1 MKLFKLKLLVL
12 AACLLA
18 ASSAFASLSYNVSV
32 DTSSLTGNDGYL
44 YFQFAPGNFAQDA
57 SVTISGFSVLD
68 GSLSAEAPVLNGG
81 ASGLLPGISIAN
93 SSGLNDYTQGIHFGT
108 SFAFNLL
115 LDGPAVN
122 APNGTALGG
131 SSFLLALSR
140 NADGSAPLLSGD
152 GTLLTLDL
160 ATDGTALANTAAPQV
175 AASQAAQTPIPAA
188 AWLLGSGLMGL
199 VGLRR
204 RKQQ

>member
-1 MKLFKLKLLVL
+1 MKLLKLKLLVV
-12 AACLLA
+12 AAIMLA

-32 DTSSLTGNDGYL
+32 DTSSLSGDGYL
-44 YFQFAPGNFAQDA
+44 YFQFAPGNSAQDA
-57 SVTISGFSVLD
+57 SASISGFNVAG
-68 GSLSAEAPVLNGG
+68 GSLFTDAPVLNGG
-81 ASGLLPGISIAN
+81 ASGVLPTISIAN
-93 SSGLNDYTQGIHFGT
+93 SSGLNDYTQGIHFGN
-108 SFAFNLL
+108 SFAFTLL

-122 APNGTALGG
+122 APNGSALGG
-131 SSFLLALSR
+131 SSFLFALST
-140 NADGSAPLLSGD
+140 NADGSGALLSSD

-160 ATDGTALANTAAPQV
+160 DTHGAATANV
-175 AASQAAQTPIPAA
+175 AASQVTADVTPTPVPAA